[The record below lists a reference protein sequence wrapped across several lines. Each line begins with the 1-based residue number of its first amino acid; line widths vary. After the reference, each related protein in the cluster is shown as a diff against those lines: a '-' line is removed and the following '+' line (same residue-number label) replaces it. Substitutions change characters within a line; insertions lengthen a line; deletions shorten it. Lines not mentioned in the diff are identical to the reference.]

1 MKKIILLLLTIF
13 SLNLYSQ
20 VPEPVSEQKDH
31 IILFNGII
39 HDSRFGG
46 YTQYGWVSFKDGKI
60 DEVRKLDNQTV
71 PAEYYDQNTI
81 LIDLDGKH
89 VYPGLILPNSKV
101 GLEDISAVRAT
112 VDHTEIGDIN
122 SNIRSLIAYN
132 TDSEIISTFRY
143 NGILLSQV
151 VPDGDLITGNSSIMM
166 MEGWNWEDAA
176 YKIDDGMHIK
186 WPRKTF
192 PPNRWTGSTEFR
204 ENPNYRNTIDMVHK
218 FLIDSRAYYDLKD
231 KVDDGI
237 NLKLESMID
246 VFSGK
251 KKVYIH
257 ANTREQIIES
267 VQAFKRHGINNLV
280 IVGANDAYY
289 AIDFLKENNLPVLL
303 NNLHRVPS
311 RNHEDVDLP
320 YKLPY
325 LLHKEGILVGL
336 TASGSLHS
344 QRNLPFLA
352 GTAAGYGLSKSDALK
367 MITYNNAKIL
377 GIDNI
382 TGSLEVGKD
391 ANIIVSEGDILDM
404 RSSKIEM
411 AFIKGKKINLNG
423 KQQILY
429 DRFKRKYSE

>member
-231 KVDDGI
+231 KVDGI

-251 KKVYIH
+251 KKIYIH

-404 RSSKIEM
+404 RSSKVEM

>member
-13 SLNLYSQ
+13 SFNLYSQ

-192 PPNRWTGSTEFR
+192 PPNRRTGSTEFR
-204 ENPNYRNTIDMVHK
+204 ENPKYRNTIDMVHK

-231 KVDDGI
+231 KVDGI

>member
-60 DEVRKLDNQTV
+60 DEVRKLENQTV
-71 PAEYYDQNTI
+71 PVEYYDENTI

-231 KVDDGI
+231 KVDGI

>member
-39 HDSRFGG
+39 HDPRFGG
-46 YTQYGWVSFKDGKI
+46 YTQYGWVSFKDGII

-231 KVDDGI
+231 KVDGI

>member
-231 KVDDGI
+231 KVDGI

-325 LLHKEGILVGL
+325 LLLKEGILVGL